1 MNWKKIGILTADI
14 VLGVYLVLAITAFNC
29 PDDKDAVCREV
40 NINITDNAG
49 NGFLNANE
57 VKMQLQHAKLYPLGD
72 RMSDICTRKIEE
84 TLRKS
89 PLVDCVECY
98 KTQTGR
104 VNINLTQRIAV
115 MRIMANNGES
125 YYIDNL
131 GSIIPSNNNSTDLV
145 VATGDIKRK
154 YAQTALKQFGL
165 LLFDNPFWRN
175 QIEQINVL
183 SDGSV
188 EMIPR
193 VGDHIV
199 YLGQPTH
206 LNEKLTRLEKFY
218 RYGLS
223 KAGWNKYSYIN
234 IEFNNQIICKR
245 RKISKSLNL

>member
-14 VLGVYLVLAITAFNC
+14 ILGVYLVLAITAFNR
-29 PDDKDAVCREV
+29 PDEQDAVCKEV
-40 NINITDNAG
+40 KINITDGAG
-49 NGFLNANE
+49 NGFLNVNE
-57 VKMQLQHAKLYPLGD
+57 VKTQLQHARIYPLGD
-72 RMSDICTRKIEE
+72 RMSDVCTRQIEE
-84 TLRKS
+84 VLLKS
-89 PLVDCVECY
+89 PLVEHVECY
-98 KTQTGR
+98 KTQSGR
-104 VNINLTQRIAV
+104 VCINLTQRIAV

-131 GSIIPSNNNSTDLV
+131 GAIIPSKNNPTDLV

-154 YAQTALKQFGL
+154 YAQTTLKQFGL
-165 LLFDNPFWRN
+165 FLLDDPFWHS

-188 EMIPR
+188 EMVPR

-206 LNEKLTRLEKFY
+206 LKEKLTRLEKFY

-234 IEFNNQIICKR
+234 IEFNNQIICKK
-245 RKISKSLNL
+245 RKGC

>member
-131 GSIIPSNNNSTDLV
+131 GSIIPSNNNVILV
-145 VATGDIKRK
+145 YKNRATKTENL
-154 YAQTALKQFGL
+154 Y
-165 LLFDNPFWRN
+165 
-175 QIEQINVL
+175 
-183 SDGSV
+183 GS
-188 EMIPR
+188 
-193 VGDHIV
+193 
-199 YLGQPTH
+199 
-206 LNEKLTRLEKFY
+206 
-218 RYGLS
+218 S
-223 KAGWNKYSYIN
+223 
-234 IEFNNQIICKR
+234 
-245 RKISKSLNL
+245 

>member
-1 MNWKKIGILTADI
+1 MNWKKIGILIADI
-14 VLGVYLVLAITAFNC
+14 VLGVYLVLAITAFNR
-29 PDDKDAVCREV
+29 PDEQDAVCREV
-40 NINITDNAG
+40 KINITDDVG
-49 NGFLNANE
+49 NGFLNTNE
-57 VKMQLQHAKLYPLGD
+57 VKLQHAKVYPLGD
-72 RMSDICTRKIEE
+72 RMSDVCTRQIEE
-84 TLRKS
+84 TLLKS
-89 PLVDCVECY
+89 PLVEEVECY

-104 VNINLTQRIAV
+104 VYINLKQRIAV

-131 GSIIPSNNNSTDLV
+131 GAIIPSKNNSTDLV

-154 YAQTALKQFGL
+154 YAQTTLKQFGL
-165 LLFDNPFWRN
+165 LLFDDPFWRS
-175 QIEQINVL
+175 QIEQLNVL
-183 SDGSV
+183 PDGSI

-206 LNEKLTRLEKFY
+206 LNEKLVRLEKFY

-234 IEFNNQIICKR
+234 IEFNNQIICKK
-245 RKISKSLNL
+245 RKGS